1 LHLEAFDLS
10 HTAARLNLGIRDVAQ
25 AHLAVDEQLDV
36 GPHRANRRGGC
47 DIPKD
52 PPVPLYHPRRSG
64 TESKWITPG
73 DQEVVTYWRSWQLG
87 LSVCFDVR
95 FPELYRELC
104 ARGAEVLTIPAAFVS
119 FTGPDHWEVL
129 LRARAIENQAYVLAP
144 AQIGP
149 YDGGSTY
156 GRSCIID
163 PWGTMLAVV
172 GDEDGTGIAVAEL
185 KHSRLDG
192 VRTHLPVLA
201 SRRFARSSISQEP
214 AATSHH
220 R

>member
-1 LHLEAFDLS
+1 MWHRPISPSMNNSTWVLIERTGEVVATYRKIHLFPS
-10 HTAARLNLGIRDVAQ
+10 IIPGAQ
-25 AHLAVDEQLDV
+25 
-36 GPHRANRRGGC
+36 
-47 DIPKD
+47 
-52 PPVPLYHPRRSG
+52 G

-73 DQEVVTYWRSWQLG
+73 DQEVVTNWRSWQLG

-119 FTGPDHWEVL
+119 LTGPDHWEVL

-172 GDEDGTGIAVAEL
+172 GEEDGTGIAVAEL

>member
-1 LHLEAFDLS
+1 MVATYRKIHLFTS
-10 HTAARLNLGIRDVAQ
+10 T
-25 AHLAVDEQLDV
+25 
-36 GPHRANRRGGC
+36 
-47 DIPKD
+47 IPGAEG
-52 PPVPLYHPRRSG
+52 S
-64 TESKWITPG
+64 ESKWITSG
-73 DQEVVTYWRSWQLG
+73 EQEVVSSWRQWQVG

-104 ARGAEVLTIPAAFVS
+104 ARGAEILSIPAAFVS

-163 PWGTMLAVV
+163 PWGTVLAVV
-172 GDEDGTGIAVAEL
+172 GDEDGTGIAVADL
-185 KHSRLDG
+185 KRSRLDS
-192 VRTHLPVLA
+192 VRTKLPVLA
-201 SRRFARSSISQEP
+201 SRRFARSSIAS
-214 AATSHH
+214 TSPGTDY
-220 R
+220 